1 MMVVHDDDDTNPDVP
16 QERSRH
22 VPVLSSSVY
31 GWRVNKPLEPPY
43 KKNVRVQLI
52 KKGFFR
58 SRGTGIP
65 LQTEMAELN

>member
-1 MMVVHDDDDTNPDVP
+1 MITNPDMP
-16 QERSRH
+16 QERSRQ